1 MPRRLR
7 LYIDETGDH
16 TSSDADDIGKRYLG
30 LAGIIIEHPEPY
42 AKFATDLEA
51 LKRRHLRYDPDAPP
65 VLHRSAIIG
74 ASGAFTP
81 LQDPAKRDAFDAEIL
96 DVASKLACRIIV
108 VVIDKVD
115 HFSKK
120 YRRLGHPYHY
130 GLVAMLERYCGW
142 LRFAGA
148 TGDVI
153 AESRGGKEDHALK
166 DAYRKFY
173 RSGSYFMQPQIPQAT
188 LTSKEIKIKPK
199 VLNIAG
205 LQLADIFAHP
215 LTRDVLV
222 DYNRI
227 PALVPGSF
235 AEKMTLVA
243 QPKYN
248 RQVYKQQIRG
258 YGRILLA

>member
-1 MPRRLR
+1 MARYR

-16 TSSDADDIGKRYLG
+16 TNSDASDIGKRYLG
-30 LAGIIIEHPEPY
+30 LAGVVIAHPEPY
-42 AKFATDLEA
+42 ATFCVDLEA
-51 LKRRHLRYDPDAPP
+51 LKRRHLRYDPDSPP
-65 VLHRSAIIG
+65 VLHRSDIFQAT
-74 ASGAFTP
+74 GAFSP
-81 LQDPAKRDAFDAEIL
+81 LQDEAKRAAFDADLLTHGAQL
-96 DVASKLACRIIV
+96 DYRIIV

-115 HFSKK
+115 HFTKK

-142 LRFAGA
+142 LKFSGA
-148 TGDVI
+148 RGDVM
-153 AESRGGKEDHALK
+153 AESRGGKEDRALK
-166 DAYRKFY
+166 DAYRRFHRGGSLFT
-173 RSGSYFMQPQIPQAT
+173 RSDVPQAT

-205 LQLADIFAHP
+205 LQLADLFAHP

-222 DYNRI
+222 EYGRMAPLI
-227 PALVPGSF
+227 AGSF
-235 AEKMTLVA
+235 TQKMTAVA

-248 RQVYKQQIRG
+248 RQVYQNRIRG